1 MPRREGSEPLVR
13 CLDLPCPWAA
23 TFRSC
28 QHRIA
33 RRGMSGFPHALCA
46 FYSTPGPHVPSKIA
60 RATGLTIDSVNKT
73 LERVHARVREEVMT
87 SRELRY
93 DPTIQ
98 VLVEDHLEE
107 LSA

>member
-1 MPRREGSEPLVR
+1 
-13 CLDLPCPWAA
+13 
-23 TFRSC
+23 
-28 QHRIA
+28 
-33 RRGMSGFPHALCA
+33 
-46 FYSTPGPHVPSKIA
+46 
-60 RATGLTIDSVNKT
+60 LTIDSVNKT